1 MKHYLLLLLLRLI
14 GVTKS
19 FSFCSFFLNHHP
31 LSAFLRLSSSQR
43 RHTTTYLYSHEDDD
57 DAEDTLPRGIPQLPA
72 TLSSPPSS
80 TSTVNATTTTAFV
93 GTKLQLQYTC
103 QICET
108 RNVHQV
114 SRVAYRQGIVI
125 AQCRGCENQH
135 LIADHH
141 WGGFTSRRR
150 SANNGTSTDSDDA
163 NTINDIE
170 TYFQQQGKSVHRVSP
185 QVFDL
190 EQVWNVDTSSG
201 SIVGENGERSLE

>member
-1 MKHYLLLLLLRLI
+1 MKQYYFLLLLRLI
-14 GVTKS
+14 VVTKS
-19 FSFCSFFLNHHP
+19 FPFVSFYHP
-31 LSAFLRLSSSQR
+31 LAFSVESSSSHR
-43 RHTTTYLYSHEDDD
+43 RLTTITYLYSKDDEAEDL
-57 DAEDTLPRGIPQLPA
+57 DTLPRSIPQLPA
-72 TLSSPPSS
+72 TLSSPS
-80 TSTVNATTTTAFV
+80 TIPPFVNVTTQTPASPVV

-125 AQCRGCENQH
+125 AQCRGCGNQH

-141 WGGFTSRRR
+141 WGGFTSRTTTNR
-150 SANNGTSTDSDDA
+150 TSSDNDDA
-163 NTINDIE
+163 IKDIE
-170 TYFQQQGKSVHRVSP
+170 TYLQHQGKSVHRVSP

-190 EQVWNVDTSSG
+190 EQVWSVDTSSG